1 MLNNPTLSPRLD
13 LSAGLL
19 IRTLWRERWLLLR
32 ITTLFTA
39 LGVGVALLMQPEFV
53 SEARIMPEM
62 GGGSGDM
69 LRRLAAVAG
78 CSGVDMA
85 DNEDIDAIRPDLY
98 PNVLQSTPFILYLID
113 QPVRVTSGQ
122 QLTVSAVLMP
132 DEGPGSWLRTRVEA
146 DDVVAKQTA
155 NGVNNTLVK
164 RSKRQQELVEDVGR
178 RVSARLDTRS
188 GIISISAK
196 MPDATV
202 AAGVAQLAMDYLTEY
217 VTNYRT
223 EKARLDLR
231 FYELRLNEA
240 RLRYQKAQMTVF
252 RYNDQHKYA
261 VVVMQAATMEK
272 QRMDAELS
280 IAQTG
285 YTELS
290 RQFEQAKLR
299 VQERTPVFKV
309 LEPAQVPLKRV
320 SPKRTIIVLLFALT
334 GLLIGAVYLMGREN
348 NVVGLVRV
356 MIGESH
362 G

>member
-1 MLNNPTLSPRLD
+1 M
-13 LSAGLL
+13 
-19 IRTLWRERWLLLR
+19 WRGRWPLLR
-32 ITTLFTA
+32 IVALFA
-39 LGVGVALLMQPEFV
+39 GLGIGVALLMQPEFV

-69 LRRLAAVAG
+69 LRRLASVAG
-78 CSGVDMA
+78 FSGVDMA
-85 DNEDIDAIRPDLY
+85 DNDEMDAIRPDLY

-113 QPVRVTSGQ
+113 QPMVASSGQ
-122 QLTVSAVLMP
+122 QTTVGAVLMP
-132 DEGPGSWLRTRVEA
+132 NEGLGWWLRTVFAASETSP
-146 DDVVAKQTA
+146 KQPS
-155 NGVNNTLVK
+155 NQLSNRIVK
-164 RSKRQQELVEDVGR
+164 LSKRQQKLVDEVGR
-178 RVSARLDTRS
+178 RISARLDTRS

-202 AAGVAQLAMDYLTEY
+202 AAAVAQLAMDYLTAY

-223 EKARLDLR
+223 EKARQDLR

-240 RLRYQKAQMTVF
+240 RQRYQQAQLTVF
-252 RYNDQHKYA
+252 RYNDQHQYA
-261 VVVMQAATMEK
+261 VVVMQAATMQK

-309 LEPAQVPLKRV
+309 LEPAQVPPERV
-320 SPKRTIIVLLFALT
+320 SPKRATVVLLFML
-334 GLLIGAVYLMGREN
+334 GGFVLGVVYLVARQNDVLGRLRTMTE
-348 NVVGLVRV
+348 GPQ
-356 MIGESH
+356 E
-362 G
+362 